1 MSGDTLCVRCKQQR
15 SADIHGP
22 VELCNAAGPGRLC
35 EGPHAHHKFC
45 EKVDVHEPVEALKA
59 ATRADRIEHAA
70 LKLKRASL
78 EYFRLRGLLPVPD
91 VVSAAVELD
100 VAIGEKP

>member
-1 MSGDTLCVRCKQQR
+1 M
-15 SADIHGP
+15 H
-22 VELCNAAGPGRLC
+22 AAI
-35 EGPHAHHKFC
+35 
-45 EKVDVHEPVEALKA
+45 
-59 ATRADRIEHAA
+59 RADRIEHAA